1 MGLDFIRVKLVS
13 SNIAL
18 RLQYIADHGIVLRDV
33 SQLDELTVLFTLRR
47 NELKPLRE
55 YFDLKGDKLA
65 TVRYWGPGSVFAHI
79 VKRPIL
85 VAAVSLLIFLTLWLP
100 GRVLFV
106 QVEGN
111 SRLSKQEILYFAETA
126 GIRFGQKVKAV
137 RSEKVKNNLL
147 KSIPELGWVGVNTR
161 GCVATISVSERQL
174 EEPAQWNPFAVSSLV
189 SARDALV
196 TYVTVTAGNPLC
208 QPGDTVAKGQI
219 LISGFTDCGIKI
231 QATKAEGEVFGRT
244 EYEKQL
250 IFPCNYQMK
259 NRILGKSRNIYLQI
273 GKKEI
278 KIWKGSGI
286 PGIICDKMYKTHYL
300 TLPGG
305 FVLPI
310 GIKME
315 TCVYYNTCKDTISP
329 QKAQPVM
336 EQLSRYYLLKEMISG
351 EILSQ
356 QESFTQADGAY
367 LMTGNYS
374 CQEMIGRIYNEKIGA
389 YHEQDNRKDRKR

>member
-1 MGLDFIRVKLVS
+1 M
-13 SNIAL
+13 
-18 RLQYIADHGIVLRDV
+18 
-33 SQLDELTVLFTLRR
+33 
-47 NELKPLRE
+47 
-55 YFDLKGDKLA
+55 
-65 TVRYWGPGSVFAHI
+65 
-79 VKRPIL
+79 
-85 VAAVSLLIFLTLWLP
+85 
-100 GRVLFV
+100 
-106 QVEGN
+106 
-111 SRLSKQEILYFAETA
+111 
-126 GIRFGQKVKAV
+126 KAV

-196 TYVTVTAGNPLC
+196 THVTVTAGNPLC

-250 IFPCNYQMK
+250 IFPCNYRME
-259 NRILGKSRNIYLQI
+259 NRILGKSRNFYLQI

-286 PGIICDKMYKTHYL
+286 PGSICDKMYKTHYL

-305 FVLPI
+305 FGLPI

-315 TCVYYNTCKDTISP
+315 TCVYYNTCKDTISL

-336 EQLSRYYLLKEMISG
+336 EQFSRYYLLKEMISG

-356 QESFTQADGAY
+356 EESFTQADGAY

-374 CQEMIGRIYNEKIGA
+374 CQEMIGRIYNEKIGV